1 MQPTLTASGL
11 NIYSRKN
18 LHKTKDGAY
27 VNILHKYKLIKT
39 HWIALYV
46 NGNNWIAS
54 SSTTYV
60 ESFGV
65 EHISK

>member
-1 MQPTLTASGL
+1 MIIIGAHLAMQPTLTASGL

-39 HWIALYV
+39 H
-46 NGNNWIAS
+46 
-54 SSTTYV
+54 
-60 ESFGV
+60 
-65 EHISK
+65 

>member
-1 MQPTLTASGL
+1 MLMIIIGAHLAMQPTLTASGL

-39 HWIALYV
+39 H
-46 NGNNWIAS
+46 
-54 SSTTYV
+54 
-60 ESFGV
+60 
-65 EHISK
+65 

>member
-1 MQPTLTASGL
+1 MPKI
-11 NIYSRKN
+11 N
-18 LHKTKDGAY
+18 DGAH
-27 VNILHKYKLIKT
+27 VKALDEYKLIGI

-46 NGNNWIAS
+46 NGNNCIAS